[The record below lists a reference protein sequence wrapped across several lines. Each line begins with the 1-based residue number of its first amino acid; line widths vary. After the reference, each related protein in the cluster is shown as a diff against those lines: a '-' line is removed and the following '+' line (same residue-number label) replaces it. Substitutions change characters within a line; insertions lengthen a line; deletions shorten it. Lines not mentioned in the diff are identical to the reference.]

1 MSPSPVVSC
10 VIPVF
15 NGERFVAECLE
26 SVLHQTYGPV
36 EIVVVNDGST
46 DGTKAILDG
55 YGDRITVIDQPNA
68 GVKAARNRGMAAA
81 KGEIIAFQDADDLW
95 LPEKTALQAE
105 RLIGNPGA
113 GVCTCLI
120 ENFWEAEVAH
130 EAEQLRGTEHDG
142 ARLTT
147 LQGMLLRRD
156 VIDRVGGFSTD
167 SGQNDE
173 TAGLLYHV
181 KAAGVPIEHVNQVL
195 VRRRIHGNNMSRQQD
210 EGLRADLL
218 KLAEA
223 AIARRR
229 KSNAK
234 P

>member
-1 MSPSPVVSC
+1 MSADPVVSC

-15 NGERFVAECLE
+15 NGERFIADCLE
-26 SVLHQTYGPV
+26 SVLQQTYSPMEV
-36 EIVVVNDGST
+36 IVVNDGST

-55 YGDRITVIDQPNA
+55 YGARISVIDQPNA

-81 KGEIIAFQDADDLW
+81 SGTIIAFQDADDLW
-95 LPEKTALQAE
+95 LPGKTELQVD
-105 RLIGNPGA
+105 RLTRNPGA
-113 GVCTCLI
+113 GLCTCMI
-120 ENFWEAEVAH
+120 ENFWEVELAH

-156 VIDRVGGFSTD
+156 AFDRIGGFGTD

-173 TAGLLYHV
+173 TAGLLFHA
-181 KAAGVPIEHVNQVL
+181 KAAGVPVEHVDQVL

-210 EGLRADLL
+210 EGLRTDLL

-229 KSNAK
+229 ASNAK

>member
-1 MSPSPVVSC
+1 MSATPAVSC

-15 NGERFVAECLE
+15 NGERFIGECLD
-26 SVLHQTYGPV
+26 SVLRQTYDPIEV
-36 EIVVVNDGST
+36 IVVNDGST
-46 DGTKAILDG
+46 DGTKAILDR
-55 YGDRITVIDQPNA
+55 YGDRISVIDQPNA
-68 GVKAARNRGMAAA
+68 GVKAARNNGMAAA
-81 KGEIIAFQDADDLW
+81 AGEIIAFQDADDIW
-95 LPEKTALQAE
+95 LPEKTALQVE
-105 RLIGNPGA
+105 RLVRNPDA

-120 ENFWEAEVAH
+120 ENFWEAELAH

-156 VIDRVGGFSTD
+156 IIDRVGGFGAD

-173 TAGLLYHV
+173 TAGLLFHA
-181 KAAGVPIEHVNQVL
+181 KAAGVAVEHVNQVL

-210 EGLRADLL
+210 EGLRTDLL

-229 KSNAK
+229 ASNAK